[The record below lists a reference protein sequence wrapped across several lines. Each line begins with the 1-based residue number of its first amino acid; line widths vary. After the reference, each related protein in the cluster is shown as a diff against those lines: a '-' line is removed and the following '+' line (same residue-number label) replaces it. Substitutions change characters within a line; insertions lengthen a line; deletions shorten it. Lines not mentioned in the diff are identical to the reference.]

1 MLNIRRFMGNTL
13 YDDSQIVARQHSA
26 GGVDNRFRFQ
36 CREDLVIEPE
46 VSTAHFGM
54 IQDALTNIARHAQAT
69 HRRATLTRQWKTG

>member
-1 MLNIRRFMGNTL
+1 
-13 YDDSQIVARQHSA
+13 
-26 GGVDNRFRFQ
+26 VDNRFRFQ

-69 HRRATLTRQWKTG
+69 HRRATLTRQWKTS